1 MGYSFLHLNFF
12 YFGVIN
18 CSWFSFVAYWTSQ
31 TCLMASFIL
40 VLILFGLLF
49 TYWLGRDVLNY
60 VNELVFDLWLLECL
74 IGIGVEFHWS
84 VLNSNLL

>member
-1 MGYSFLHLNFF
+1 
-12 YFGVIN
+12 
-18 CSWFSFVAYWTSQ
+18 
-31 TCLMASFIL
+31 MASFIL

>member
-1 MGYSFLHLNFF
+1 
-12 YFGVIN
+12 
-18 CSWFSFVAYWTSQ
+18 
-31 TCLMASFIL
+31 MASFIL

-60 VNELVFDLWLLECL
+60 VNELFFDLWLLECL

-84 VLNSNLL
+84 VLNNNLL